1 MKTGLFALSVLLFLL
16 LAGLPATA
24 GTLLVGNKAES
35 TLSLIDP
42 DSGKVVATLP
52 TGEAPHEIAVSPD
65 GKLALVSNYGPREK
79 PGSTLTLVDVPGA
92 KVVRTIDLGEL
103 RRPHGMVWI
112 SHRRALVTCE
122 ANQKLIEVDIPD
134 AKVVRTFATG
144 QEVSHM
150 VAVTPDKSR
159 AFVANIGSGSIT
171 AFDLK
176 TGKHLGNIP
185 TGAGAEGI
193 DVTPDGKQVWVTNR
207 AADSVS
213 VVDTKSLKVIAT
225 IPVTAYPIRA
235 KATPDG
241 KTVLVSNAKSG
252 DLARLGTANRQL
264 AGRIELGVKGKAQDG
279 RLFQDFG
286 TSSVPVGILI
296 EPSGKRAFV
305 AHGNADQITVI
316 DLHTGKPT
324 GALTAGQEPD
334 GMGWSPLAVQGR

>member
-1 MKTGLFALSVLLFLL
+1 MKTGLIALSLL
-16 LAGLPATA
+16 LCAGLPAVA
-24 GTLLVGNKAES
+24 GTLLVANKAES

-42 DSGKVVATLP
+42 DSGKVLATLP
-52 TGEAPHEIAVSPD
+52 TGAAPHEIGVSPD
-65 GKLALVSNYGPREK
+65 GKLALVSDYGPREK

-103 RRPHGMVWI
+103 RRPHGVVWI
-112 SHRRALVTCE
+112 SERRALVTCE
-122 ANQKLIEVDIPD
+122 ANRKLAEVDIPD
-134 AKVVRTFATG
+134 GKVVRTFDTG

-150 VAVTPDKSR
+150 VAVTPDKAR

-185 TGAGAEGI
+185 TGAGAEGL
-193 DVTPDGKQVWVTNR
+193 DVTPDGRQVWVTNR

-213 VVDTKSLKVIAT
+213 VVDAKSLKVVAT
-225 IPVTAYPIRA
+225 VPVAAYPIRA

-252 DLARLGTANRQL
+252 DLARLGTADRRL
-264 AGRIELGVKGKAQDG
+264 AGRIELGVKGKAQEG
-279 RLFQDFG
+279 RLFQEFG

-296 EPSGKRAFV
+296 EPSGKRAYV
-305 AHGNADQITVI
+305 AHGNADQITVV
-316 DLHTGKPT
+316 DLRTGQPA
-324 GALTAGQEPD
+324 GALTAGKEPD
-334 GMGWSPLAVQGR
+334 GMGWSPLAVRGR